1 MLNKWSVAYHLEDVC
16 SQPLCSLSN
25 LFHFYCHNS
34 VHSLLEYFGRKNV
47 KCYTKYFAEETHSA
61 CWIRVVSPKRRQA
74 LFSVG
79 VCLLEC
85 MHTAFLWGMCA
96 FVYTTQSSFS
106 FLGLAQF
113 VLLEPCVH
121 IHGSVPT
128 WRPQIYVHQA
138 SFATWRNNGEKQW
151 VNYCSGN
158 PPPWVGSGALSLKV
172 ISVLPNR
179 SVMACEQS
187 WSRMTASW
195 PRRSTRPSWT
205 GACGKL
211 RRWCRSCTLIT
222 PSWR

>member
-25 LFHFYCHNS
+25 LFHFCCHNS
-34 VHSLLEYFGRKNV
+34 VHSLLECFGRKNV

-61 CWIRVVSPKRRQA
+61 CWIRTVSPKRRQA

-85 MHTAFLWGMCA
+85 MHAAFLQGMCA
-96 FVYTTQSSFS
+96 FVYTTQSSFL

-121 IHGSVPT
+121 IRGSVPT
-128 WRPQIYVHQA
+128 WRPRIYVHQG

-158 PPPWVGSGALSLKV
+158 PPPWVGSGAESPWRWFLFF
-172 ISVLPNR
+172 P
-179 SVMACEQS
+179 
-187 WSRMTASW
+187 
-195 PRRSTRPSWT
+195 T
-205 GACGKL
+205 GAWWHASNPGVVWQRADPIGAL
-211 RRWCRSCTLIT
+211 APAEPAHAGGWGDGAEAARS
-222 PSWR
+222 